1 MSVRLLRSEPTLPQ
15 LQAVTTHGSDP
26 GEDPATEAAELEA
39 WTRLAASGDR
49 EALEALLE
57 RMLPDLRAFVR
68 LRAGQLI
75 RRHENHSDVVQSV
88 CREVLT
94 HADRFQFATEGA
106 FRRWLFTTTLRKL
119 SNRRDHLL
127 AEKRDALRNESSGKN
142 SDEQLM
148 GAYARI
154 ASPSQHAAVREDLRR
169 VEAAMQ
175 ALSEEE
181 RSLIVASRI
190 MGLSRKELA
199 EEFQTTEGAIRMRL
213 HRALAR
219 LTGLMDD
226 EPES

>member
-1 MSVRLLRSEPTLPQ
+1 MSSQESHPDGPNTQ
-15 LQAVTTHGSDP
+15 SSAD
-26 GEDPATEAAELEA
+26 LEA
-39 WTRLAASGDR
+39 WTRLAATGDR
-49 EALEALLE
+49 AALEALLE

-127 AEKRDALRNESSGKN
+127 AEKRDALRNESSEQN
-142 SDEQLM
+142 PDEQLR

-154 ASPSQHAAVREDLRR
+154 ASPSQHASVREELER

-175 ALSEEE
+175 ALPEEE
-181 RSLIVASRI
+181 RTLIVASRI

-199 EEFQTTEGAIRMRL
+199 AEFQTTEGAIRMRL

-219 LTGLMDD
+219 LTGLIEEDSG
-226 EPES
+226 E